1 MAAVEEVSGECKEG
15 RVGLGQRT
23 SWDCARP
30 PKGLFWVGAFSLE
43 GEGNGGQALH
53 MPMHPFFAP
62 ITPLD
67 CVANLHPRGGY
78 HRFSS

>member
-30 PKGLFWVGAFSLE
+30 LKGLFWVGAFSLE

-53 MPMHPFFAP
+53 MPMHPFRAHYTARLRRQSSP
-62 ITPLD
+62 
-67 CVANLHPRGGY
+67 ARGI
-78 HRFSS
+78 SSIQ